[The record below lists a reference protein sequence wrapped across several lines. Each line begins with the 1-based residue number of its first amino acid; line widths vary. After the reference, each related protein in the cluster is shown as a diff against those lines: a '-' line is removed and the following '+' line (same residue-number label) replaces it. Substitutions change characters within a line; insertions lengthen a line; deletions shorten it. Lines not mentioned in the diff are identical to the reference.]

1 MPHCI
6 SLIKKITSY
15 TLLFLST
22 FVSTVAFA
30 DGETHHS
37 GNNPVLVS
45 DYSSHVLTDM
55 TDYYERVYR
64 REPYETA
71 RRKLFDTI
79 NQYPEE
85 VNDYVELDGFSIT
98 PLRVAVL
105 CNDVELVALLLDKG
119 AFPVLP
125 YCEEIN
131 GLFDGEPVCGGE
143 YDIRIVRMIAAK
155 LSNLRLYEQA
165 QQNGFKYN

>member
-1 MPHCI
+1 M
-6 SLIKKITSY
+6 KKITLYSLLILC
-15 TLLFLST
+15 TLT
-22 FVSTVAFA
+22 ANAVFA

-37 GNNPVLVS
+37 GNAHDSLS
-45 DYSSHVLTDM
+45 DYSGHVLTAM
-55 TDYYERVYR
+55 TDYYERVVN
-64 REPYETA
+64 REPHDAA

-79 NQYPEE
+79 KQYPEE

-125 YCEEIN
+125 DCEEIH
-131 GLFDGEPVCGGE
+131 GLFDGEPECGGQ

-155 LSNLRLYEQA
+155 LSKLRLYEQA
-165 QQNGFKYN
+165 QKKGFKCN